1 MEDLVLREN
10 KIRGGVFIMRTIIDI
25 EGLDGSG
32 KNTQFNLLI
41 EKLKNDIVYKKKIK
55 LQLSR

>member
-1 MEDLVLREN
+1 
-10 KIRGGVFIMRTIIDI
+10 MRTIIDI